1 MKYKFKTMVLL
12 LLNKTIVIE
21 TIKIHIEQ
29 LKLTTIVFGE

>member
-1 MKYKFKTMVLL
+1 MIYKFKTMVL

-21 TIKIHIEQ
+21 TIQIDIEQ